1 VRRFLTF
8 GSYFFHPVWL
18 PLVGVMYFYL
28 SSIQLGLYT
37 TEFILAQVI
46 ATVALTIV
54 IPMFFLFSLKKFKLI
69 SSYQMPRVKE
79 RRLPVLFFTSI
90 AAFMVNFV
98 FGIEKAEVLFYFF
111 SGIFFTGIFACLLT
125 FVNFKASLHMSGVFG
140 LTCFIGAYMFHFYQ
154 VNLVILGILV
164 FGIGW
169 VASSRLHLRAHSYAE
184 LGVGTLIGALPQ
196 LYFFNLI
203 F

>member
-1 VRRFLTF
+1 VRHFLTF

-18 PLVGVMYFYL
+18 PLAGVLFYFYK
-28 SSIQLGLYT
+28 STGLYPS
-37 TEFILAQVI
+37 EFILAQII

-54 IPMFFLFSLKKFKLI
+54 IPLFFLFSLKKFRLI
-69 SSYQMPRVKE
+69 SSYQIPSVKE

-98 FGIEKAEVLFYFF
+98 FDANEIQILFYFF
-111 SGIFFTGIFACLLT
+111 SGIFFTGIVACLLT
-125 FVNFKASLHMSGVFG
+125 FINFKASLHMSGILG
-140 LTCFIGAYMFHFYQ
+140 LTSFIGAYMVHFYQ
-154 VNLVILGILV
+154 LDLVILGLLV

-169 VASSRLHLRAHSYAE
+169 VASSRLHLRAHSYLE
-184 LGVGTLIGALPQ
+184 LGVGALIGALPQ

>member
-1 VRRFLTF
+1 MKRFLTF
-8 GSYFFHPVWL
+8 GSYFFHPIWL
-18 PLVGVMYFYL
+18 PLVGVLYYYL
-28 SSIQLGLYT
+28 STTGLYT
-37 TEFILAQVI
+37 SEIILAQII

-54 IPMFFLFSLKKFKLI
+54 IPLFLLFSLKRFRLI

-90 AAFMVNFV
+90 AAFIVNFI
-98 FGIEKAEVLFYFF
+98 FSAEDAQVLFYFF
-111 SGIFFTGIFACLLT
+111 SGIFFTGIFASILT
-125 FVNFKASLHMSGVFG
+125 FLNFKASLHMSGIFG

-154 VNLVILGILV
+154 VNLVILGVLI

-169 VASSRLHLRAHSYAE
+169 VASSRLHLRAHSYPE
-184 LGVGTLIGALPQ
+184 LAIGGLIGALPQ

>member
-1 VRRFLTF
+1 MKRFLSF
-8 GSYFFHPVWL
+8 GSYFFHPIWL
-18 PLVGVMYFYL
+18 PLAGVMYYFL
-28 SSIQLGLYT
+28 STTGLYPS
-37 TEFILAQVI
+37 EFILAQII
-46 ATVALTIV
+46 ATVALTIL
-54 IPMFFLFSLKKFKLI
+54 IPLFFLFSLKKFRLI
-69 SSYQMPRVKE
+69 SSYQMPKVKE

-98 FGIEKAEVLFYFF
+98 FKSTDAEVLFYFF

-125 FVNFKASLHMSGVFG
+125 FINFKASLHMSGMIG
-140 LTCFIGAYMFHFYQ
+140 LTCFILAYMHHFYQ
-154 VNLVILGILV
+154 VNIILLAFLV

-169 VASSRLHLRAHSYAE
+169 VASSRLHLRAHSYVE
-184 LGVGTLIGALPQ
+184 LLIGGLIGALPQ